1 VCFQI
6 GTAATTLLAAVVVA
20 VATLELCTT
29 LHQRGLRPA
38 NLLALL
44 GATLL
49 PIAAYNYG
57 SGSYAVFFGLMT
69 IFTMLWFLWGVTP
82 GRPTVSIATTLLA
95 FAYVGG
101 LGGFAGLTLAAPNG
115 NGIGLLVGGVICVV
129 AYDVVGYFVGSQFG
143 QQPIAPNVSPN
154 KTVAGTVGGM
164 VASVVAGLIIVS
176 FIGPWDIRSAFVL
189 GILVAFGTCFGDLS
203 ESLIKRDLG
212 VKDFGALLPGHGGV
226 LDRFDGLLFCL
237 PIIYF
242 LALYINKV

>member
-1 VCFQI
+1 
-6 GTAATTLLAAVVVA
+6 
-20 VATLELCTT
+20 
-29 LHQRGLRPA
+29 
-38 NLLALL
+38 
-44 GATLL
+44 
-49 PIAAYNYG
+49 
-57 SGSYAVFFGLMT
+57 
-69 IFTMLWFLWGVTP
+69 
-82 GRPTVSIATTLLA
+82 
-95 FAYVGG
+95 
-101 LGGFAGLTLAAPNG
+101 
-115 NGIGLLVGGVICVV
+115 
-129 AYDVVGYFVGSQFG
+129 
-143 QQPIAPNVSPN
+143 
-154 KTVAGTVGGM
+154 M